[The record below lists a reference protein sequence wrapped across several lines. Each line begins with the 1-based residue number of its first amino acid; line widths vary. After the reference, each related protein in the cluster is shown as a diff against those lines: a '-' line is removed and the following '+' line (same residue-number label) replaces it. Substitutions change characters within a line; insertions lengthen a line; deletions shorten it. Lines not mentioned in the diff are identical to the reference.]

1 MKPIV
6 SWDHEGRANPRGVS
20 YLYVATTAETALSE
34 IRPWVG
40 SVNTCSEFET
50 RRDLPLVNCALHH
63 GDPLNLFGVHGAT
76 RSQGRWAAID
86 QAFSTPVDSNAVEG
100 RYIPT
105 QTPAEMFRQDSFDGA
120 LYKSRLNGTGFNIVL
135 FDLSY
140 ADVVDSKVYR
150 TKAIDFRFERD
161 DGNRIRIPI

>member
-1 MKPIV
+1 M
-6 SWDHEGRANPRGVS
+6 
-20 YLYVATTAETALSE
+20 
-34 IRPWVG
+34 
-40 SVNTCSEFET
+40 
-50 RRDLPLVNCALHH
+50 NCALHH

-105 QTPAEMFRQDSFDGA
+105 QTLAEMFRQDGFDGA

-135 FDLSY
+135 FDLSC